1 VAHQTVRTK
10 RHPSFVVN
18 DSTGSLEQA
27 LLEERE
33 GTRTW
38 TVWAPSRE
46 ELLQRVTLIFA
57 EHIHDDDEVHIA
69 YNAMQ
74 TGWQRHPP
82 NEDDGSTFTELSFEY
97 SALIVTRR
105 HSGPRPRELTDALW
119 ALVDRLDRA

>member
-1 VAHQTVRTK
+1 
-10 RHPSFVVN
+10 VN

-27 LLEERE
+27 LLAERE

-57 EHIHDDDEVHIA
+57 EHIDDDDEVHIA

-74 TGWQRHPP
+74 TGWQQHPP
-82 NEDDGSTFTELSFEY
+82 NEDDGSTFTELSFDY

>member
-1 VAHQTVRTK
+1 
-10 RHPSFVVN
+10 VN
-18 DSTGSLEQA
+18 STGQLEQA

-38 TVWAPSRE
+38 TVWAPSRQ
-46 ELLQRVTLIFA
+46 ELLERVTLIFA

-74 TGWQRHPP
+74 CGSRQHPP
-82 NEDDGSTFTELSFEY
+82 SENDGSTFTELSFEY

-105 HSGPRPRELTDALW
+105 RSGRLQGELIDALW
-119 ALVDRLDRA
+119 ALVDRLGRE

>member
-1 VAHQTVRTK
+1 
-10 RHPSFVVN
+10 VN

-46 ELLQRVTLIFA
+46 ELLQRLTLIFA
-57 EHIHDDDEVHIA
+57 EHIHYDDEVHIA

-74 TGWQRHPP
+74 TGWRQHPP
-82 NEDDGSTFTELSFEY
+82 NEADGSTFTELSFEY

-105 HSGPRPRELTDALW
+105 GSGQPHRELIDALW
-119 ALVDRLDRA
+119 ALVNRLGRA